1 MKRPESNN
9 RGDGRFAY
17 EGLDRVIHAP
27 ARLSVL
33 TSLISHPQGLTFTEL
48 KALCAL
54 TDGNLN
60 RHLQILET
68 AGVVAAFKAVHN
80 NRSVTVSCVTADGRK
95 RYIEYLQVLERV
107 VLDVEAAVGGASKVR
122 EGRKPA

>member
-17 EGLDRVIHAP
+17 EGLDRVLHAP

-33 TSLISHPQGLTFTEL
+33 TSLITHPQGLTFTEL

-68 AGVVAAFKAVHN
+68 AGVVAAFKAVQN
-80 NRSVTVSCVTADGRK
+80 NRSVTVCCVTADGRE
-95 RYIEYLQVLERV
+95 RYIDYLQVLERV
-107 VLDVEAAVGGASKVR
+107 VLDVEAAVGGASRVR